1 MSLPADFLTRCTPL
15 FGVMLLTATAHAA
28 VQAEPGTEL
37 DPKLRTYLEDHCY
50 DCHDS
55 TTQKGDFRMDNLSS
69 KIGFENTPQWSEIM
83 DRISSG
89 EMPPKKVK
97 SRPSAEESLAIAD
110 FLAARLKEGEAAR
123 MAMRPPVS
131 YNRLTRD
138 EYVNTVRDL
147 IGVQFDATDPGA
159 FLEDPEW
166 HGFERIGSVLTL
178 SPANVEKYLAAA
190 ETILSEAYPE
200 IPPLRKGAKPPEP
213 FGGSKPAILPEQ
225 VNERHRE
232 RLQQMGVLE
241 KLPYE
246 IWPGDIFRYS
256 LLKEPL
262 PETGVYEISYTI
274 SGLKPEKGRAPR
286 IKVYESKLDR
296 TLFEQDIVAPEDKPV
311 TVTFLA
317 HLPKGRPNIEV
328 YNDVPGPSN
337 LPRSGRHGNRPFVS
351 LKDGRMP
358 WQIKLTDEQGRP
370 RYPFLILHSISWRGP
385 IVTDHEKQLREDYR
399 PAPEGDLAQ
408 ARELLRKLATRAF
421 RRPVREDELDGFA
434 GIVAEELKAGE
445 KFPSAVKAGMDAI
458 LCSKSFLFEAEG
470 DPDKMRQTLNDWEI
484 ASRLSYL
491 LWSTMPDDE
500 LFSLAA
506 AGKLR
511 DKSELTRQ
519 VERMLADPRARRL
532 TDAFSSQW
540 LRLRKVG
547 MFPPDKVL
555 YPDYDKQLEASMIGE
570 TRSFFHEVL
579 MSGLSLREFLDSN
592 WTMANTRLA
601 EYYGLP
607 SDGLQSDSFQ
617 RVPLTPESHRGGLLT
632 QAAVLSLTSD
642 GTRHR
647 PVHRGVWVM
656 ESIFGRSPAPPPP
669 NVEPIAPNPVTA
681 PKATIRMKL
690 DAHIHDASCAA
701 CHARIDPLGLAFENY
716 DAIGRWRTTEKAEGV
731 GPDPAVDPSG
741 KLPDGRTYQDVAG
754 FKKLLL
760 ADIDSFNRTFIEK
773 LATYA
778 LRRTVSFSDY
788 DQLKAIAATS
798 KADDYRVKDILT
810 ALVTSDLFQKR

>member
-1 MSLPADFLTRCTPL
+1 
-15 FGVMLLTATAHAA
+15 
-28 VQAEPGTEL
+28 
-37 DPKLRTYLEDHCY
+37 
-50 DCHDS
+50 
-55 TTQKGDFRMDNLSS
+55 
-69 KIGFENTPQWSEIM
+69 
-83 DRISSG
+83 
-89 EMPPKKVK
+89 MPPKKVK
-97 SRPSAEESLAIAD
+97 SRPSAEESSAIAD

-190 ETILSEAYPE
+190 ETILAEAYPE
-200 IPPLRKGAKPPEP
+200 VPPLRKGAKPPEP

-241 KLPYE
+241 KMPYE
-246 IWPGDIFRYS
+246 LWPGDIFRYS
-256 LLKEPL
+256 LLKDPL

-296 TLFEQDIVAPEDKPV
+296 TLFEQDIVAPEDQPI

-337 LPRSGRHGNRPFVS
+337 LPRSGRHGSRPFVS

-385 IVTDHEKQLREDYR
+385 IVTDHEKQLREDYH
-399 PAPEGDLAQ
+399 PTPEGDLAQ
-408 ARELLRKLATRAF
+408 ARELLRKMATRAF

-445 KFPSAVKAGMDAI
+445 KFPSAAKAGMDAI

-506 AGKLR
+506 AGKLH

-519 VERMLADPRARRL
+519 VERMLADPRARRF

-592 WTMANTRLA
+592 WTMANSRLA

-607 SDGLQSDSFQ
+607 SDGLPSDSFQ
-617 RVPLTPESHRGGLLT
+617 RVALTPESHRGGLLT
-632 QAAVLSLTSD
+632 QAAILSLTSD

-690 DAHIHDASCAA
+690 DAHIHDANCAA
-701 CHARIDPLGLAFENY
+701 CHAKIDPLGLAFENF

-741 KLPDGRTYQDVAG
+741 KFPDGRTYQDATG

-778 LRRTVSFSDY
+778 LRRTMSFSDY